1 MALGAQR
8 GDVPRMVLFS
18 TTFSVGSGLLAGVVL
33 SPALNRVIAPSAQDN
48 SIHSAVL
55 LGVTLVGF
63 AAMACLLPAH
73 RASTVD
79 PMKALRYE

>member
-1 MALGAQR
+1 MLG
-8 GDVPRMVLFS
+8 
-18 TTFSVGSGLLAGVVL
+18 GVVL
-33 SPALNRVIAPSAQDN
+33 SLVMGRVVSHWVQGNAIN
-48 SIHSAVL
+48 VAVL
-55 LGVTLVGF
+55 VGVTVLLAAV

>member
-1 MALGAQR
+1 M
-8 GDVPRMVLFS
+8 
-18 TTFSVGSGLLAGVVL
+18 GSGLLAGVLL
-33 SPALNRVIAPSAQDN
+33 SLVLNRVIEHWAQGD
-48 SIHSAVL
+48 SIHLAVL
-55 LGVTLVGF
+55 LGVTVLLLGV

>member
-1 MALGAQR
+1 LI
-8 GDVPRMVLFS
+8 S

-33 SPALNRVIAPSAQDN
+33 SLALNRVIEHWVQGN
-48 SIHSAVL
+48 SIHLTVL
-55 LGVTLVGF
+55 LGVTALLLGV